1 MNKYFNKR
9 IEMDGIVFDSKKEAH
24 RYAELKILEKAGT
37 ISDLRTQVPFELI
50 PAQFE
55 RYERYNEKGKRLK
68 DGVRCVEQA
77 VEYWAD
83 FVYEEDGKTVVEDT
97 KSPATRT
104 VAYVIKRKLMLYI
117 YGIKVVE
124 I

>member
-1 MNKYFNKR
+1 MNKYYNKK

-24 RYAELKILEKAGT
+24 RYAELKILERAGQ
-37 ISDLRTQVPFELI
+37 ISNLRTQVPFELI

-68 DGVRCVEQA
+68 DGVRCVERA
-77 VEYWAD
+77 IEYRAD

>member
-1 MNKYFNKR
+1 MNKYYNKK
-9 IEMDGIVFDSKKEAH
+9 IEIDGIVFDSKKEAH
-24 RYAELKILEKAGT
+24 RYAELKILEKAGR
-37 ISDLRTQVPFELI
+37 ISNLRTQVAFELI

-55 RYERYNEKGKRLK
+55 RYERYNKKGQRIK
-68 DGVRCVEQA
+68 DGMRCVERA
-77 VEYWAD
+77 VEYRAD

-104 VAYVIKRKLMLYI
+104 VAYIIKRKLMLYI